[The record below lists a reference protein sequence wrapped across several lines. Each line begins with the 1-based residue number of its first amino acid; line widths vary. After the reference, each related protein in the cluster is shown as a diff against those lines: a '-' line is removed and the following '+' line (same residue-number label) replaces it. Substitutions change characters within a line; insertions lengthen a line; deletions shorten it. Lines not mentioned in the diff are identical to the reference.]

1 MGDFSNVSI
10 YSGLKRSLLS
20 NRQEQSWIQFFSEG
34 VGGSKTLVMVGQNQN
49 KVVLNFDWWVMAK
62 YISTHFDKFYVK
74 LVCSGLPQG
83 TSKRKIFSWGI
94 WIGLLVAFGKY
105 WEERRNPPKK
115 CFFQKMWFSSV
126 MLVNKPLK
134 ALCLSSKMV
143 YQHSTS
149 SLPLLIVDLLTFKDY
164 WRSNSFFNGN
174 FRGC

>member
-1 MGDFSNVSI
+1 MSPFILVWKDPCSATDKSNHEFNFS
-10 YSGLKRSLLS
+10 LK
-20 NRQEQSWIQFFSEG
+20 EW
-34 VGGSKTLVMVGQNQN
+34 GGSKTLVMVGQNQN

-115 CFFQKMWFSSV
+115 CFFRKCDFSGTS
-126 MLVNKPLK
+126 K
-134 ALCLSSKMV
+134 AFPRLCW
-143 YQHSTS
+143 STS
-149 SLPLLIVDLLTFKDY
+149 PWKPCVSAQKWCINIQHLLYLL
-164 WRSNSFFNGN
+164 
-174 FRGC
+174 